1 MLLDLKEQENRL
13 YLWSGKTTNAELVSS
28 ADRAYMEAPV
38 FRSVNELRDNLSSE
52 LKWAG
57 SHFRAYP
64 P

>member
-13 YLWSGKTTNAELVSS
+13 YLWSWKNTNAGLVSS

-38 FRSVNELRDNLSSE
+38 FRSLTELWDNLSPTR
-52 LKWAG
+52 KWAG